1 MLNLPAA
8 PARRSSH
15 PDIPSPGQM
24 LIGGFCRRRR
34 AVAITVSTVHPGK
47 PLESFLFGFSCP
59 GAKVSGWLG
68 KHSIISSATTSRLK
82 SPTRTNSQPSSMAPV
97 VVSTEQD
104 STTVAL
110 SARGCHDRAPSV
122 TRDLRHLMDN
132 PSNHL
137 PTQTH
142 RLQDNKPR
150 YHDNHNDNHLDFAPD
165 KPTRN
170 LGWIFIEYRTGTDGT
185 NLRVGSCIVSAAV
198 PAAGTKF
205 CLAP

>member
-1 MLNLPAA
+1 MSGVTHAKPTRS

-34 AVAITVSTVHPGK
+34 ALASTVTTVHPGK
-47 PLESFLFGFSCP
+47 PLESFLFGFSCL

-110 SARGCHDRAPSV
+110 SARGCHDRAPSG

-142 RLQDNKPR
+142 SLQDNKPR
-150 YHDNHNDNHLDFAPD
+150 YRGNQGDNHSDIEPDEQSRLD
-165 KPTRN
+165 
-170 LGWIFIEYRTGTDGT
+170 IH
-185 NLRVGSCIVSAAV
+185 RVLAV
-198 PAAGTKF
+198 FKSIRMSWRQDIQIYTQI
-205 CLAP
+205 L